1 MLDPYEILYYAA
13 GWILVSAL
21 VIAAACALWMFLVY
35 VIEDREADMKKYRED
50 QQALDVANRG

>member
-1 MLDPYEILYYAA
+1 MLNPYEILYYAA
-13 GWILVSAL
+13 GWILVSTL